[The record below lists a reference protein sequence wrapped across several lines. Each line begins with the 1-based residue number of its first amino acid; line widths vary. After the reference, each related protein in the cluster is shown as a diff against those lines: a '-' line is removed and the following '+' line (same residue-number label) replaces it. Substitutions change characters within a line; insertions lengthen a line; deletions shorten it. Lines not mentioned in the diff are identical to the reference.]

1 MTGSPDIPPPF
12 DTLPA
17 DGRQTLTL
25 DRGAALFRQGDASG
39 AMFFLHTGAIDMVR
53 HTEAGQKVTLFR
65 ARAGDTLAEPALFSE
80 VYHCDAVAA
89 LPTRVSRFDRG
100 AVLDLIRAD
109 NAFALAL
116 VARLSGQVQGYRR
129 RLELMAIRSA
139 PERVFAGLA
148 DGRLTGSVI
157 DFAADLGL
165 SHEAVYRA
173 LAELVRA
180 GRVERPARGV
190 YRVLGRARPSGSKV
204 GDR

>member
-1 MTGSPDIPPPF
+1 MIEPPDIPPPF
-12 DTLPA
+12 DTLPGA
-17 DGRQTLTL
+17 ARRAVTL
-25 DRGAALFRQGDASG
+25 DRGAALFRQGDASS
-39 AMFFLHTGAIDMVR
+39 AIFFLHTGAIDMIR

-80 VYHCDAVAA
+80 VYHCDAVAE
-89 LPTRVSRFDRG
+89 LPSRVSRFDRG

-157 DFAADLGL
+157 DFAAELGL
-165 SHEAVYRA
+165 THEAVYRA
-173 LAELVRA
+173 LSELVRA
-180 GRVERPARGV
+180 GRVERPARGA
-190 YRVLGRARPSGSKV
+190 YRVKTRAQLPS
-204 GDR
+204 

>member
-1 MTGSPDIPPPF
+1 MISIIVTDTNDIPPPF
-12 DTLPA
+12 DALPDA
-17 DGRQTLTL
+17 ARQGLAL
-25 DRGAALFRQGDASG
+25 DRGDALFRQGDESR
-39 AMFFLHTGAIDMVR
+39 AMFFLHDGAVDMVR

-65 ARAGDTLAEPALFSE
+65 ARAGDTLAEPALFSQ
-80 VYHCDAVAA
+80 VYHCDAVAE
-89 LPTRVSRFDRG
+89 LPSQVLRFDRG

-116 VARLSGQVQGYRR
+116 LARLSGQVQGYRR

-165 SHEAVYRA
+165 THEAVYRA
-173 LAELVRA
+173 LSELVRA

-190 YRVLGRARPSGSKV
+190 YRVNRAAQLPS
-204 GDR
+204 